1 MVDPIRSAE
10 LAESVELATGGGRR
24 LARYRRGD
32 GLAALGFA
40 LPWVVG
46 FCWFQLYP
54 ILASLYY
61 SFTAY
66 NILRP
71 PKFVGIANYR
81 NLLTHDPLFLKALT
95 NTVVYTLV
103 SVPLGLAVAIVLAL
117 LLNRNIAGRG
127 VFRAIFYF
135 PSIIPS
141 AAAGILFILIL
152 NTDGGLANHLLNQV
166 GLPSL
171 PWLTSPDWAM
181 PALVLISLWYIGPN
195 VVIFLAGL
203 QDVPRTLI
211 EAAQLDGAGPFEV
224 IRRVTLP
231 MISPVILFN
240 LVIGLI
246 AALQT
251 FAIPFI
257 LFANKQDANSIG
269 GPLNSALMYSVQL
282 YSVAFQQFRMGYA
295 AAMAWILTVIIF
307 TLSVISLKVSNRFV
321 HYE

>member
-1 MVDPIRSAE
+1 MVDDERLITPAGSAW
-10 LAESVELATGGGRR
+10 RR
-24 LARYRRGD
+24 LRRGD

-40 LPWVVG
+40 LPWIIG

-54 ILASLYY
+54 IVASLYY

-81 NLLTHDPLFLKALT
+81 NLLTRDELFLKALT
-95 NTVVYTLV
+95 NTVIYTV
-103 SVPLGLAVAIVLAL
+103 ASVPLGLAVALVLAL
-117 LLNRNIAGRG
+117 LLNRNIPGRS
-127 VFRAIFYF
+127 VFRAVFYF
-135 PSIIPS
+135 PAVIPS

-152 NTDGGLANHLLNQV
+152 NTDGGLANHVMNQV
-166 GLPSL
+166 GLPAL

-181 PALVLISLWYIGPN
+181 PALVLISLWYIGPS

-231 MISPVILFN
+231 MISPVIQFN

-307 TLSVISLKVSNRFV
+307 TLSVLSLRVSSRFV